1 MSRISGPSELKKYV
15 TYFQGGLGATNRDME
30 ILNEI
35 LNETFMRRHT
45 QYTSLKDMFSEG
57 GYNITSVAD
66 FGFVPIAELDSLVDR
81 TTHFPSWARMLEE
94 AGRAYITR
102 MMMF

>member
-1 MSRISGPSELKKYV
+1 MSRISGPSELKRYV
-15 TYFQGGLGATNRDME
+15 TYFQEGLGATSRDME

-35 LNETFMRRHT
+35 LNESFMRRHT
-45 QYTSLKDMFSEG
+45 QYSSLKDMFSDS
-57 GYNITSVAD
+57 GYSIKSVDD
-66 FGFVPIAELDSLVDR
+66 FKFVPITELDSLVAT

-94 AGRAYITR
+94 AGRSYLNR